1 MDTVKPFLSIDD
13 QIKLLKKRKLI
24 INDDQYEKAKE
35 FLLNNNYYRVSGY
48 SLTLRKNDT
57 FFDNTSFETLI
68 QIYEADRRMRHVM
81 LSIIEAVEVRIKSM
95 IAYFHSE
102 KYGPL
107 GYLDINNF
115 CCTKKDKIDLS
126 IIENYLHITR
136 KANSQKNAMTE
147 SELFLKHHKE
157 HKNDILPFWVYVE
170 VLTIS
175 DASKLF
181 TILDEDLRK
190 TIAIHFGFKWS
201 NGHKILEN
209 LLHCIT
215 ILRNICAHGGRLYN
229 RLFTRKPRL
238 SRKQRDLLRVE
249 NGKIIYDK
257 LFSYILVLKS
267 ITLPLDFKQVVENI
281 TKIQEQYPLVDF
293 RHYGFPENWHEIL

>member
-1 MDTVKPFLSIDD
+1 MDKVKPFLSIDK
-13 QIKLLKKRKLI
+13 QIELLKYRKLK
-24 INDDQYEKAKE
+24 INDNQLEKAKE

-57 FFDNTSFETLI
+57 FFNSASLETLM
-68 QIYEADRRMRHVM
+68 QIYEADRYMRHILLLV
-81 LSIIEAVEVRIKSM
+81 IEAVEVRLKSM
-95 IAYFHSE
+95 IAYFHSQ

-115 CCTKKDKIDLS
+115 SCSNNDKIDIS
-126 IIENYLHITR
+126 IIKNYIYITSKAENQK
-136 KANSQKNAMTE
+136 KAMIE

-170 VLTIS
+170 VLTLS
-175 DASKLF
+175 DASKLY
-181 TILDEDLRK
+181 TILDEELQK
-190 TIAIHFGFKWS
+190 TIALQLNFQS
-201 NGHKILEN
+201 NNGHKIVEN

-238 SRKQRDLLRVE
+238 SKKEKELLRIE
-249 NGKIIYDK
+249 NGIKIYDK
-257 LFSYILVLKS
+257 LFSYILILKS
-267 ITLPLDFKQVVENI
+267 ITLPKDFKLFLEHLNQI
-281 TKIQEQYPLVDF
+281 RSKYPLVDF
-293 RHYGFPENWHEIL
+293 RHYGFPENWQEIL

>member
-24 INDDQYEKAKE
+24 IKDDQYEQAKE
-35 FLLNNNYYRVSGY
+35 FLLNNNYYRISGY
-48 SLTLRKNDT
+48 SLTLRQNDT
-57 FFDNTSFETLI
+57 FFDSASLETLM
-68 QIYEADRRMRHVM
+68 QIYEADRCMRHI
-81 LSIIEAVEVRIKSM
+81 LLFIIESVEVRLKSM

-115 CCTKKDKIDLS
+115 CCNNGKIDSS
-126 IIENYLHITR
+126 IIENYLNIIK
-136 KANSQKNAMTE
+136 KADSQKNAMTE

-175 DASKLF
+175 DVSKLY
-181 TILDEDLRK
+181 TILDEELQK
-190 TIAIHFGFKWS
+190 TIALHLGFKS
-201 NGHKILEN
+201 NNRHKIVEN

-229 RLFTRKPRL
+229 RLFTRKPWL
-238 SRKQRDLLRVE
+238 SKKEKSLLRIE
-249 NGKIIYDK
+249 NGDIIYDK

-267 ITLPLDFKQVVENI
+267 VTLPLVFKQVVEHL
-281 TKIQEQYPLVDF
+281 TRIQDQYPMVNF
-293 RHYGFPENWHEIL
+293 RHYGFPENWQSFL